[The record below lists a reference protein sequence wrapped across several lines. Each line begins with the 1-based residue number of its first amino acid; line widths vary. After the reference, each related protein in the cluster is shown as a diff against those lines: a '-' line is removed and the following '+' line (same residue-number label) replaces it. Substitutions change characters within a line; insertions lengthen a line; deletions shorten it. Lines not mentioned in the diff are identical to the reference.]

1 VRGVTIR
8 PIRYLGDPVLR
19 RPADPVRD
27 VNDSI
32 RMLIADMIESMHAAQ
47 GVGLAAPQIGVGLQ
61 IAVFGVPDRE
71 PFALVNPRVVSA
83 EGTRRMDGEGCLSV
97 PGYRSALNRSVR
109 VVVEALDEAGE
120 PVRIEAE
127 DNLLAEALEHEVDHL
142 HGILYVDHL
151 DSIDDL
157 MKLQGKGWVAAN
169 DDDGPSEGDDPTAAP
184 SANASRSG

>member
-1 VRGVTIR
+1 MTIR

-19 RPADPVRD
+19 RPSDPVRD

-32 RMLIADMIESMHAAQ
+32 RLLIADMIESMHAAQ
-47 GVGLAAPQIGVGLQ
+47 GVGLAAPQIGVSLQ

-71 PFALVNPRVVSA
+71 PFALINPRIVTA

-109 VVVEALDEAGE
+109 VVVEALDEQGE
-120 PVRIEAE
+120 PVRLEAE

-142 HGILYVDHL
+142 NGILYVDRL

-157 MKLQGKGWVAAN
+157 RKLQGQSWVAV
-169 DDDGPSEGDDPTAAP
+169 DEEEPPDGGQASPAG
-184 SANASRSG
+184 ANASRSG

>member
-1 VRGVTIR
+1 MTIR

-32 RMLIADMIESMHAAQ
+32 RLLIADMIESMHAAQ
-47 GVGLAAPQIGVGLQ
+47 GVGLAAPQIGVSLQ

-109 VVVEALDEAGE
+109 VVVEALDETGE
-120 PVRIEAE
+120 AVRVEAE

-142 HGILYVDHL
+142 NGILYVDHL
-151 DSIDDL
+151 DSIEDL
-157 MKLQGKGWVAAN
+157 RKLQGQDWVSA
-169 DDDGPSEGDDPTAAP
+169 DDEDDEGSDEAESPSST
-184 SANASRSG
+184 SASRSG